1 MPDNPRHFEAGPDP
15 FGRKWSVKFRWLQT
29 AISIRHADAVDVK
42 FALTCDDGSEEE
54 KVLALPHQALLSL
67 AAQQKR
73 DITDAWCMRL
83 AGLHLKQM
91 IETFEDM
98 EKTLV
103 TVAAA
108 DLAEAAGEVKRA
120 SSLAA
125 TGAGKK

>member
-42 FALTCDDGSEEE
+42 FALTCDDGSAEE
-54 KVLALPHQALLSL
+54 KVLALPHPALLAL
-67 AAQQKR
+67 AAQLKR
-73 DITDAWCMRL
+73 DITDPWCMRL
-83 AGLHLKQM
+83 AGVHLKRM

-103 TVAAA
+103 TVAEG
-108 DLAEAAGEVKRA
+108 DLAEAAAEVKRA
-120 SSLAA
+120 GSLAA
-125 TGAGKK
+125 SGAGKK